1 MIYEVRSVIACAVV
15 VKLEV
20 AGSTRWAGD
29 AGCFRP
35 SGGSVRAGL
44 SSKSAGKVV
53 VGAPW
58 TKEGGRKG
66 PMVI

>member
-1 MIYEVRSVIACAVV
+1 MIRGAGVG
-15 VKLEV
+15 KLEV
-20 AGSTRWAGD
+20 AEGTRWAGD
-29 AGCFRP
+29 AGGSRP

-44 SSKSAGKVV
+44 SSNSAGKVV

-66 PMVI
+66 PMAI